1 MGTAPSPHS
10 VRPLRLLQVLG
21 YAGGAGQRFGIT
33 GVERVVEVLVQGLAP
48 QRFTQFVAYPQVG
61 ELFDRYAAHATVLD
75 LEPQRRFDRAYVDAL
90 AAAIHEHAIDV
101 VLSHG
106 LRFDFLSALA
116 SRGTGVPHVVVRA
129 VALADETMG
138 RGRKLAFGV
147 VDGWTLRRCSGI
159 VAVSEASKR
168 RMLATQRLRPESITV
183 IPNGVRLPE
192 ITREEALRARRTL
205 GIEDDRL
212 IVGGVGQLIPRKA
225 FDRLVAALSTLR
237 ARHPRIVAV
246 LLGEGPERSTLE
258 AQARTAGIE
267 LLLPGFQP
275 NPYPALAGFD
285 IAVLPSLAEGMPL
298 VVLEA
303 MALGVATV
311 ATSAA
316 GTVEV
321 IEEGLSGRIV
331 PPDDVPALAAALDAL
346 LTDGQVRARLAAA
359 GRDRVHEH
367 FTLDAMLR
375 RFESYL
381 QGVVAC
387 RPSGRH
393 ARSAP

>member
-1 MGTAPSPHS
+1 M
-10 VRPLRLLQVLG
+10 
-21 YAGGAGQRFGIT
+21 
-33 GVERVVEVLVQGLAP
+33 ERVVEVLVQGLAP
-48 QRFTQFVAYPQVG
+48 QHFTHFLAYPRVG

-75 LEPQRRFDRAYVDAL
+75 LEPQRRFDRAYVEAL
-90 AAAIHEHAIDV
+90 ATAIREHEIDV

-106 LRFDFLSALA
+106 LRFDFLSSLA
-116 SRGTGVPHVVVRA
+116 SRNTGVPHVVVRA

-138 RGRKLAFGV
+138 RGRKFVFGV
-147 VDGWTLRRCSGI
+147 VDGWTLRRCTGI
-159 VAVSEASKR
+159 IAVSEASKR
-168 RMLATQRLRPESITV
+168 RILATQHVRPERITV

-192 ITREEALRARRTL
+192 IGREEALGARRAL
-205 GIEDDRL
+205 GVADDRV

-225 FDRLVAALSTLR
+225 FDRLIAALSALR
-237 ARHPRIVAV
+237 TRHPRVVVV
-246 LLGEGPERSTLE
+246 LLGEGPERAALE
-258 AQARTAGIE
+258 AQARAAGIE
-267 LLLPGFQP
+267 LLLPGFRAD
-275 NPYPALAGFD
+275 PYPALASFD

-321 IEEGLSGRIV
+321 IEDGVSGAIV

-346 LTDGQVRARLAAA
+346 LTDDQARARLAAA
-359 GRDRVHEH
+359 GRARVREH
-367 FTLDAMLR
+367 FALDAMLH

-381 QGVVAC
+381 QDVVA
-387 RPSGRH
+387 RYPSPRH
-393 ARSAP
+393 VKGPP